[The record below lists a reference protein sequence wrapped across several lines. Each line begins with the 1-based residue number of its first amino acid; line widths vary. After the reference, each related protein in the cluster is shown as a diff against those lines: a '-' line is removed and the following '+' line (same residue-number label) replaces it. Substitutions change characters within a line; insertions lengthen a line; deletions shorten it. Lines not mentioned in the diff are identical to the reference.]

1 MHLVF
6 VEKERKLFDEPKM
19 TIVLLESEKSQ
30 RELRNSS
37 LSDVDE
43 WMWLFIGD
51 ILWQLSQLNTYAY
64 YERASPSTTQR
75 MTKSQ

>member
-43 WMWLFIGD
+43 
-51 ILWQLSQLNTYAY
+51 
-64 YERASPSTTQR
+64 
-75 MTKSQ
+75 